1 MKGMPISHRAVLGA
15 LLGLVVLL
23 VLPQV
28 EADEEIAQRVLGAIQ
43 AGRKGT
49 GAPPLE
55 RREDLDHA
63 ARQRAGA
70 IARTPADRRM
80 SMTDAIDV
88 ELRAHGVESFRRA
101 RTYVVLKRGFDD
113 YAWAVL
119 DGWRSDEVRW
129 AETMSPTYDAIGL
142 ATETAADGWV
152 VFVAILLEDALEI
165 PLPDRIVLERDAT
178 IAVNEVRREHGL
190 AELRSN
196 ETLVRIARGHSEDMA
211 RRQYFAHDTP
221 EGVGSKDRAK
231 RQGVKFRRL
240 GENIHRNRGVADP
253 VRAAVDSWMASR
265 SHRKTILT
273 PEYTETGIGVALD
286 ERGAVYFTQLFL
298 LPLD

>member
-1 MKGMPISHRAVLGA
+1 MVPISHRIVLGA
-15 LLGLVVLL
+15 LLGLAVLL
-23 VLPQV
+23 ASPRGVAN
-28 EADEEIAQRVLGAIQ
+28 EAIAQRVLGAIQ
-43 AGRKGT
+43 SARKGS

-55 RREDLDHA
+55 RRNEIDRA
-63 ARQRAGA
+63 ARQRAGD
-70 IARTPADRRM
+70 IARAPADLRM
-80 SMTDAIDV
+80 SRTDAIDV
-88 ELRAHGVESFRRA
+88 ELRAHGIESFRSA

-119 DGWRSDEVRW
+119 DGWRSDEDRW

-142 ATETAADGWV
+142 ASETAADGWV
-152 VFVAILLEDALEI
+152 VFVAILLEDALEVA
-165 PLPDRIVLERDAT
+165 LPDRIVLERDAS
-178 IAVNEVRREHGL
+178 IAVNEIRREHGL
-190 AELRSN
+190 EELRTN

-221 EGVGSKDRAK
+221 EGLGSKDRAK
-231 RQGVKFRRL
+231 RQDVSFRRL
-240 GENIHRNRGVADP
+240 GENLHRNRGVDDP

-273 PEYTETGIGVALD
+273 PEYTETGIGVAVD

-298 LPLD
+298 LPRE